1 MTKSPIT
8 DAHLDE
14 AQKWICRRVQEA
26 GGRAHLV
33 GGCVR
38 DLLMGRPVNDIDVEI
53 FGVEPDALQTLLAE
67 RFEVSLVGKAFG
79 VLKIHGLPID
89 VSIPRREV
97 KAGTGHK
104 GFDID
109 ADPNL
114 SVEEAARRRDFTINA
129 VAWNP
134 LADEWIDPYDG
145 RRDLQDG
152 VLRHVSDKFIE
163 DPLRVLR
170 AAQFTARFDL
180 KVADETVALCREI
193 EPESLPRERI
203 WEEWKKLIL
212 LGRKISAGLELLRA
226 CGWIRYTPELEALV
240 GCEQE
245 PEWHPEGDVWVHT
258 GHAMDAFARDRVG
271 DEWEDLVV
279 GLAVLCHDFG
289 KPATTRLKDGR
300 IRSPRHE
307 PQGAAP
313 TRAFIERMTN
323 QEDLIEQVVPLVTCH
338 LRPYELHR
346 SQASDS
352 AIRRLARKVGRL
364 DRLVRVACADMQARP
379 PLPFDDFPA
388 GTWLLERAEALEI
401 ADSAPQPIVM
411 GRDLIALGL
420 APGPSFSPILDACY
434 EAQLDGEFL
443 THEEGLTFA
452 KKQIEGVK
460 DE

>member
-1 MTKSPIT
+1 M
-8 DAHLDE
+8 
-14 AQKWICRRVQEA
+14 
-26 GGRAHLV
+26 
-33 GGCVR
+33 
-38 DLLMGRPVNDIDVEI
+38 LMGVPVKDIDIEVLRVES
-53 FGVEPDALQTLLAE
+53 DALQALLDE

-97 KAGTGHK
+97 KDGAGHK
-104 GFDID
+104 GFAID

-114 SVEEAARRRDFTINA
+114 PVKEAARRRDFTINA

-134 LADEWIDPYDG
+134 LTDEWIDPYDG
-145 RRDLQDG
+145 RRDLQAG
-152 VLRHVSDKFIE
+152 ILRHVSEKFIE

-180 KVADETVALCREI
+180 KVANETVALCAKI
-193 EPESLPRERI
+193 EPETLPPERI
-203 WEEWKKLIL
+203 WEEWKKIL
-212 LGRKISAGLELLRA
+212 LLGHNISAGLELLRA
-226 CGWIRYTPELEALV
+226 CGWIRYTPELESLI

-258 GHAMDAFARDRVG
+258 GHAMDAFAKERVG

-289 KPATTRLKDGR
+289 KPATTQMAGGR

-307 PQGAAP
+307 PEGAAP

-323 QEDLIEQVVPLVTCH
+323 QEDLVEQVVPLVTCH

-352 AIRRLARKVGRL
+352 AIRRLARKVGRV
-364 DRLVRVACADMQARP
+364 DRLVRVARADMQARP
-379 PLPFDDFPA
+379 PLPFDFPA
-388 GTWLLERAEALEI
+388 GDWLLERAEALDV
-401 ADSAPQPIVM
+401 ADSAPKPIVM
-411 GRDLIALGL
+411 GRDLIALGM
-420 APGPSFSPILDACY
+420 APGPAFSPILDACY

-443 THEEGLTFA
+443 THDEGLAFA
-452 KKQIEGVK
+452 RKQMG
-460 DE
+460 DMQDA